1 MTSWE
6 IVKYF
11 IDCKKDIDSIIYISE
26 NVKLLSNLNLRRI
39 LDSRLRDYYIKIRV
53 VYDKSIAK
61 CQQKELCKTDPILE
75 RTMHEVDKNYAHKD
89 DDYVPNE
96 LEFRELIDTLKQRL
110 EHCKELCN
118 ESLPSITIDYVPYDR
133 DLYRFINGIKEIF
146 ENRRTPYFIPTA
158 HKRSDYKFNIFKDLI
173 NDFRNEWVEEYRPL
187 FRYIKSPT
195 DIYNTSR
202 TNGIM
207 ITSCADDI
215 DEIECEAFISA
226 FRRRNQYKHVIKSL
240 YCAFISKLS
249 TEIDRITL
257 VVLTE
262 LGYKSKD
269 FNFNSF
275 VKFSDGLQNDKQG
288 KRIHELI
295 ALSKIDSAQAKPKF
309 QETDVTEIIKS
320 VAYSFAPAFENGQK
334 ELKTDLCDE
343 TMVSCDEKQ
352 MRKVVSNLIS
362 NAFKFC
368 KTTVTVKCAAVN
380 GKARITISDDGEGIA
395 KEDLPHVFERFYTG
409 RKGNTGIGLAL
420 TKEIIGF
427 HEGEIRAY
435 NQNGAVF
442 EISLAISKEQN

>member
-1 MTSWE
+1 MTRIKTKIVLASLCSVALILCALLVVVNVAIPKNLETQAKQAIEYESGEHYPEEDEAGINFLSSSVAYLE
-6 IVKYF
+6 IGQENEDLVYLTETEKAVLSF
-11 IDCKKDIDSIIYISE
+11 CSE
-26 NVKLLSNLNLRRI
+26 NNVVHGKFYREKDKNRNIVLAVYSSDEAAQEKFEYVLYVDITAILNYVRWLNLMFCGAVVVVGAAI
-39 LDSRLRDYYIKIRV
+39 CVIGLKLGKTIESAQEIRQ
-53 VYDKSIAK
+53 SFFQNASH
-61 CQQKELCKTDPILE
+61 ELKTPLMAIQGYAEGIHTGVLPVRESAGVILE
-75 RTMHEVDKNYAHKD
+75 ESDRMT
-89 DDYVPNE
+89 
-96 LEFRELIDTLKQRL
+96 ELI
-110 EHCKELCN
+110 EEL
-118 ESLPSITIDYVPYDR
+118 L
-133 DLYRFINGIKEIF
+133 
-146 ENRRTPYFIPTA
+146 
-158 HKRSDYKFNIFKDLI
+158 
-173 NDFRNEWVEEYRPL
+173 
-187 FRYIKSPT
+187 
-195 DIYNTSR
+195 
-202 TNGIM
+202 
-207 ITSCADDI
+207 
-215 DEIECEAFISA
+215 
-226 FRRRNQYKHVIKSL
+226 
-240 YCAFISKLS
+240 
-249 TEIDRITL
+249 
-257 VVLTE
+257 
-262 LGYKSKD
+262 
-269 FNFNSF
+269 
-275 VKFSDGLQNDKQG
+275 
-288 KRIHELI
+288 

>member
-1 MTSWE
+1 MTRIKIKIVLASLCSVALILCALLVVVNVAIPKNLETQAKQAIEYESGEHYHEEDGAGINFLSSSVAYLE
-6 IVKYF
+6 IGQENEDLVYLTETEKAVLSF
-11 IDCKKDIDSIIYISE
+11 CSE
-26 NVKLLSNLNLRRI
+26 NNVVHGKFYREKDKNRNIVLAVYSSDEAAQEKFEYVLYVDITAILNYVRWLNLMFCGAVVVVGAAI
-39 LDSRLRDYYIKIRV
+39 CVIGLKLGKTIESAQEIRQ
-53 VYDKSIAK
+53 SFFQNASH
-61 CQQKELCKTDPILE
+61 ELKTPLMAIQGYAEGIHTGVLPVRESAGVILE
-75 RTMHEVDKNYAHKD
+75 ESDRMT
-89 DDYVPNE
+89 
-96 LEFRELIDTLKQRL
+96 ELI
-110 EHCKELCN
+110 EEL
-118 ESLPSITIDYVPYDR
+118 L
-133 DLYRFINGIKEIF
+133 
-146 ENRRTPYFIPTA
+146 
-158 HKRSDYKFNIFKDLI
+158 
-173 NDFRNEWVEEYRPL
+173 
-187 FRYIKSPT
+187 
-195 DIYNTSR
+195 
-202 TNGIM
+202 
-207 ITSCADDI
+207 
-215 DEIECEAFISA
+215 
-226 FRRRNQYKHVIKSL
+226 
-240 YCAFISKLS
+240 
-249 TEIDRITL
+249 
-257 VVLTE
+257 
-262 LGYKSKD
+262 
-269 FNFNSF
+269 
-275 VKFSDGLQNDKQG
+275 
-288 KRIHELI
+288 

>member
-1 MTSWE
+1 MTRIKIKIVLASLCSVALMLCALLVVVNVAIPKNLETQAKQAIEYESGEHYPEEDGAGINFLSSSVAYLE
-6 IVKYF
+6 IGQENEDLVYLTETEKVVLSF
-11 IDCKKDIDSIIYISE
+11 CSE
-26 NVKLLSNLNLRRI
+26 NNVVHGKFYREKDKNRNIVLAVYSSDEAAQEKFEYVLYVDINAILNYVRWLNLMFCGAVVVVGAAI
-39 LDSRLRDYYIKIRV
+39 CVIGLKLGKTIESAQEIRQ
-53 VYDKSIAK
+53 SFFQNASH
-61 CQQKELCKTDPILE
+61 ELKTPLMAIQGYAEGIHTGVLPVRESAGVILE
-75 RTMHEVDKNYAHKD
+75 ESDRMT
-89 DDYVPNE
+89 
-96 LEFRELIDTLKQRL
+96 ELI
-110 EHCKELCN
+110 EEL
-118 ESLPSITIDYVPYDR
+118 L
-133 DLYRFINGIKEIF
+133 
-146 ENRRTPYFIPTA
+146 
-158 HKRSDYKFNIFKDLI
+158 
-173 NDFRNEWVEEYRPL
+173 
-187 FRYIKSPT
+187 
-195 DIYNTSR
+195 
-202 TNGIM
+202 
-207 ITSCADDI
+207 
-215 DEIECEAFISA
+215 
-226 FRRRNQYKHVIKSL
+226 
-240 YCAFISKLS
+240 
-249 TEIDRITL
+249 
-257 VVLTE
+257 
-262 LGYKSKD
+262 
-269 FNFNSF
+269 
-275 VKFSDGLQNDKQG
+275 
-288 KRIHELI
+288 

>member
-1 MTSWE
+1 MKSTHKVERFDYSKIE
-6 IVKYF
+6 SRDDMRYFGIHPKYGRIH
-11 IDCKKDIDSIIYISE
+11 IDTKRYRK
-26 NVKLLSNLNLRRI
+26 
-39 LDSRLRDYYIKIRV
+39 
-53 VYDKSIAK
+53 
-61 CQQKELCKTDPILE
+61 ILE
-75 RTMHEVDKNYAHKD
+75 EDGIT
-89 DDYVPNE
+89 
-96 LEFRELIDTLKQRL
+96 EF
-110 EHCKELCN
+110 
-118 ESLPSITIDYVPYDR
+118 LPE
-133 DLYRFINGIKEIF
+133 EIF

-288 KRIHELI
+288 KRIHELN
-295 ALSKIDSAQAKPKF
+295 
-309 QETDVTEIIKS
+309 EYN
-320 VAYSFAPAFENGQK
+320 AYDLLHKLNNF
-334 ELKTDLCDE
+334 LKHN
-343 TMVSCDEKQ
+343 S
-352 MRKVVSNLIS
+352 
-362 NAFKFC
+362 
-368 KTTVTVKCAAVN
+368 
-380 GKARITISDDGEGIA
+380 
-395 KEDLPHVFERFYTG
+395 
-409 RKGNTGIGLAL
+409 
-420 TKEIIGF
+420 
-427 HEGEIRAY
+427 IRAY
-435 NQNGAVF
+435 EDLRKWYPKCVTYSKNCLTSTKYQNGMFAGDWIIIDDGYIDNLF
-442 EISLAISKEQN
+442 DKLIEFFKDYCSEYLKEDVSRAEWDYDDYFRSVYNRIKDLTVYWGI

>member
-1 MTSWE
+1 MTRIKTKIVLVSLCSVALILCALLVVVNVAIPKNLETQAKQAIEYESGEHYPEEDGVGINFLSSSVAYLE
-6 IVKYF
+6 IGQENEDLVYLTETEKAVLSF
-11 IDCKKDIDSIIYISE
+11 CSE
-26 NVKLLSNLNLRRI
+26 NNVVHGKFYREKDKNRNIVLAVYSSDEAAQEKFEYVLYVDINAILNYVRWLNLMFCGAVVVVGAAI
-39 LDSRLRDYYIKIRV
+39 CVIGFKLGKTIESAQEIRQ
-53 VYDKSIAK
+53 SFFQNASH
-61 CQQKELCKTDPILE
+61 ELKTPLMAIQGYAEGIHTGVLPVRESAGVILE
-75 RTMHEVDKNYAHKD
+75 ESDRMT
-89 DDYVPNE
+89 
-96 LEFRELIDTLKQRL
+96 ELI
-110 EHCKELCN
+110 EEL
-118 ESLPSITIDYVPYDR
+118 L
-133 DLYRFINGIKEIF
+133 
-146 ENRRTPYFIPTA
+146 
-158 HKRSDYKFNIFKDLI
+158 
-173 NDFRNEWVEEYRPL
+173 
-187 FRYIKSPT
+187 
-195 DIYNTSR
+195 
-202 TNGIM
+202 
-207 ITSCADDI
+207 
-215 DEIECEAFISA
+215 
-226 FRRRNQYKHVIKSL
+226 
-240 YCAFISKLS
+240 
-249 TEIDRITL
+249 
-257 VVLTE
+257 
-262 LGYKSKD
+262 
-269 FNFNSF
+269 
-275 VKFSDGLQNDKQG
+275 
-288 KRIHELI
+288 

>member
-1 MTSWE
+1 MTRIKIKIVLANLCSVALILCALLVVVNVAIPKNLETQAKQAIEYESGEHYPEEDGAGISFLSSSVAYLE
-6 IVKYF
+6 IGQENEDLVYLTETEKAVLSF
-11 IDCKKDIDSIIYISE
+11 CSE
-26 NVKLLSNLNLRRI
+26 NNVVHGKFYREKDKNRNIVLAVYSSDEAAQEKFEYVLYVDINAILNYVRWLNLMFCGAVVVVGAAI
-39 LDSRLRDYYIKIRV
+39 CVIGLKLGKTIESAQEIRQ
-53 VYDKSIAK
+53 SFFQNASH
-61 CQQKELCKTDPILE
+61 ELKTPLMAIQGYAEGIHTGVLPVRESAGVILE
-75 RTMHEVDKNYAHKD
+75 ESDRMT
-89 DDYVPNE
+89 
-96 LEFRELIDTLKQRL
+96 ELI
-110 EHCKELCN
+110 EEL
-118 ESLPSITIDYVPYDR
+118 L
-133 DLYRFINGIKEIF
+133 
-146 ENRRTPYFIPTA
+146 
-158 HKRSDYKFNIFKDLI
+158 
-173 NDFRNEWVEEYRPL
+173 
-187 FRYIKSPT
+187 
-195 DIYNTSR
+195 
-202 TNGIM
+202 
-207 ITSCADDI
+207 
-215 DEIECEAFISA
+215 
-226 FRRRNQYKHVIKSL
+226 
-240 YCAFISKLS
+240 
-249 TEIDRITL
+249 
-257 VVLTE
+257 
-262 LGYKSKD
+262 
-269 FNFNSF
+269 
-275 VKFSDGLQNDKQG
+275 
-288 KRIHELI
+288 

-442 EISLAISKEQN
+442 EISLAISKGQN

>member
-1 MTSWE
+1 MTRIKTKIVLASLCSVALILCALLVVVNVAIPKNLETQAKQAIEYESGEHYPEEDGAGINFLSSSVAYLE
-6 IVKYF
+6 IGQENEDLVYLTETEKAVLSF
-11 IDCKKDIDSIIYISE
+11 CSE
-26 NVKLLSNLNLRRI
+26 NNVVHGKFYREKDKNRNIVLAVYSSDEAAQEKFEYVLYVDITAILNYVRWLNLMFCGAVVVVGAAI
-39 LDSRLRDYYIKIRV
+39 CVIGLKLGKTIESAQEIRQ
-53 VYDKSIAK
+53 SFFQNASH
-61 CQQKELCKTDPILE
+61 ELKTPLMAIQGYAEGIHTGVLPVRESAGVILE
-75 RTMHEVDKNYAHKD
+75 ESDRMT
-89 DDYVPNE
+89 
-96 LEFRELIDTLKQRL
+96 ELI
-110 EHCKELCN
+110 EEL
-118 ESLPSITIDYVPYDR
+118 L
-133 DLYRFINGIKEIF
+133 
-146 ENRRTPYFIPTA
+146 
-158 HKRSDYKFNIFKDLI
+158 
-173 NDFRNEWVEEYRPL
+173 
-187 FRYIKSPT
+187 
-195 DIYNTSR
+195 
-202 TNGIM
+202 
-207 ITSCADDI
+207 
-215 DEIECEAFISA
+215 
-226 FRRRNQYKHVIKSL
+226 
-240 YCAFISKLS
+240 
-249 TEIDRITL
+249 
-257 VVLTE
+257 
-262 LGYKSKD
+262 
-269 FNFNSF
+269 
-275 VKFSDGLQNDKQG
+275 
-288 KRIHELI
+288 

-442 EISLAISKEQN
+442 EISLAISKGQN

>member
-1 MTSWE
+1 MTRIKTKIVLASLCSVALILCALLVVVNVAIPKNLETQAKQAIEYESGEHYPEEDGAGINFLSSSVAYLE
-6 IVKYF
+6 IGQENEDLVYLTETEKAVLSF
-11 IDCKKDIDSIIYISE
+11 CSE
-26 NVKLLSNLNLRRI
+26 NNVVHGKFYREKDKNRNIVLAVYSSDEAAQEKFEYVLYVDINAILNYVRWLNLMFCGAVVVVGAAI
-39 LDSRLRDYYIKIRV
+39 CVIGFKLGKTIESAQEIRQ
-53 VYDKSIAK
+53 SFFQNASH
-61 CQQKELCKTDPILE
+61 ELKTPLMAIQGYAEGIHTGVLPVRESAGVILE
-75 RTMHEVDKNYAHKD
+75 ESDRMT
-89 DDYVPNE
+89 
-96 LEFRELIDTLKQRL
+96 ELI
-110 EHCKELCN
+110 EEL
-118 ESLPSITIDYVPYDR
+118 L
-133 DLYRFINGIKEIF
+133 
-146 ENRRTPYFIPTA
+146 
-158 HKRSDYKFNIFKDLI
+158 
-173 NDFRNEWVEEYRPL
+173 
-187 FRYIKSPT
+187 
-195 DIYNTSR
+195 
-202 TNGIM
+202 
-207 ITSCADDI
+207 
-215 DEIECEAFISA
+215 
-226 FRRRNQYKHVIKSL
+226 
-240 YCAFISKLS
+240 
-249 TEIDRITL
+249 
-257 VVLTE
+257 
-262 LGYKSKD
+262 
-269 FNFNSF
+269 
-275 VKFSDGLQNDKQG
+275 
-288 KRIHELI
+288 

>member
-1 MTSWE
+1 MTRIKIKIVLASLCSVALMLCALLVVVNVAIPKNLETQAKQAIEYESGEHYPEEDGAGINFLSSSVAYLE
-6 IVKYF
+6 IGQENEDLVYLTETEKVVLSF
-11 IDCKKDIDSIIYISE
+11 CSE
-26 NVKLLSNLNLRRI
+26 NNVVHGKFYREKDKNRNIVLAVYSSDEAAQEKFEYVLYVDINAILNYVRWLNLMFCGAVVVVGAAI
-39 LDSRLRDYYIKIRV
+39 CVIGLKLGKTIESAQEIRQ
-53 VYDKSIAK
+53 SFFQNASH
-61 CQQKELCKTDPILE
+61 ELKTPLMAIQGYAEGIHTGVLPVRESAGVILE
-75 RTMHEVDKNYAHKD
+75 ESDRMT
-89 DDYVPNE
+89 
-96 LEFRELIDTLKQRL
+96 ELI
-110 EHCKELCN
+110 EEL
-118 ESLPSITIDYVPYDR
+118 L
-133 DLYRFINGIKEIF
+133 
-146 ENRRTPYFIPTA
+146 
-158 HKRSDYKFNIFKDLI
+158 
-173 NDFRNEWVEEYRPL
+173 
-187 FRYIKSPT
+187 
-195 DIYNTSR
+195 
-202 TNGIM
+202 
-207 ITSCADDI
+207 
-215 DEIECEAFISA
+215 
-226 FRRRNQYKHVIKSL
+226 
-240 YCAFISKLS
+240 
-249 TEIDRITL
+249 
-257 VVLTE
+257 
-262 LGYKSKD
+262 
-269 FNFNSF
+269 
-275 VKFSDGLQNDKQG
+275 
-288 KRIHELI
+288 

-320 VAYSFAPAFENGQK
+320 VAYSFAPAFEKGQK

>member
-1 MTSWE
+1 MTRIKIKIVLASLCSVALILCALLVVVNVAIPKNLETQAKQAIEYESGEHYPEEDGAGINFLSSSVAYLE
-6 IVKYF
+6 IGQENEDLVYLTETEKAVLSF
-11 IDCKKDIDSIIYISE
+11 CSE
-26 NVKLLSNLNLRRI
+26 NNVVHGKFYREKDKNRNIVLAVYSSDEAAQENFEYVLYVDITAILNYVRWLNLMFCGAVVVVGAAI
-39 LDSRLRDYYIKIRV
+39 CVIGLKLGKTIESAQEIRQ
-53 VYDKSIAK
+53 SFFQNASH
-61 CQQKELCKTDPILE
+61 ELKTPLMAIQGYAEGIHTGVLPVRESAGVILE
-75 RTMHEVDKNYAHKD
+75 ESDRMT
-89 DDYVPNE
+89 
-96 LEFRELIDTLKQRL
+96 ELI
-110 EHCKELCN
+110 EEL
-118 ESLPSITIDYVPYDR
+118 L
-133 DLYRFINGIKEIF
+133 
-146 ENRRTPYFIPTA
+146 
-158 HKRSDYKFNIFKDLI
+158 
-173 NDFRNEWVEEYRPL
+173 
-187 FRYIKSPT
+187 
-195 DIYNTSR
+195 
-202 TNGIM
+202 
-207 ITSCADDI
+207 
-215 DEIECEAFISA
+215 
-226 FRRRNQYKHVIKSL
+226 
-240 YCAFISKLS
+240 
-249 TEIDRITL
+249 
-257 VVLTE
+257 
-262 LGYKSKD
+262 
-269 FNFNSF
+269 
-275 VKFSDGLQNDKQG
+275 
-288 KRIHELI
+288 

>member
-1 MTSWE
+1 MTRIKIKIVLASLCSVALILCALLVVVNVAIPKNLETQAKQAIEYESGEHYPEEDGAGINFLSSSVAYLE
-6 IVKYF
+6 IGQENEDLVYLTETEKAVLSF
-11 IDCKKDIDSIIYISE
+11 CSE
-26 NVKLLSNLNLRRI
+26 NNVVHGKFYREKDKNRNIVLAVYSSDEAAQEKFEYVLYVDITAILNYVRWLNLMFCGAVVVVGAAI
-39 LDSRLRDYYIKIRV
+39 CVIGLKLGKTIESAQEIRQ
-53 VYDKSIAK
+53 SFFQNASH
-61 CQQKELCKTDPILE
+61 ELKTPLMAIQGYAEGIHTGVLPVRESAGVILE
-75 RTMHEVDKNYAHKD
+75 ESDRMT
-89 DDYVPNE
+89 
-96 LEFRELIDTLKQRL
+96 ELI
-110 EHCKELCN
+110 EEL
-118 ESLPSITIDYVPYDR
+118 L
-133 DLYRFINGIKEIF
+133 
-146 ENRRTPYFIPTA
+146 
-158 HKRSDYKFNIFKDLI
+158 
-173 NDFRNEWVEEYRPL
+173 
-187 FRYIKSPT
+187 
-195 DIYNTSR
+195 
-202 TNGIM
+202 
-207 ITSCADDI
+207 
-215 DEIECEAFISA
+215 
-226 FRRRNQYKHVIKSL
+226 
-240 YCAFISKLS
+240 
-249 TEIDRITL
+249 
-257 VVLTE
+257 
-262 LGYKSKD
+262 
-269 FNFNSF
+269 
-275 VKFSDGLQNDKQG
+275 
-288 KRIHELI
+288 

-442 EISLAISKEQN
+442 EISLAISKGQN

>member
-1 MTSWE
+1 MTRIKIKIVLASLCSVALILCALLVVVNVAIPKNLETQAKQAIEYESGEHYPEEDGAGINFLSSSVAYLE
-6 IVKYF
+6 IGQENEDLVYLTETEKAVLSF
-11 IDCKKDIDSIIYISE
+11 CSE
-26 NVKLLSNLNLRRI
+26 NNVVHGKFYREKDKNRNIVLAVYSSDEAAQEKFEYVLYVDINAILNYVRWLNLMFCGAVVVVGAAI
-39 LDSRLRDYYIKIRV
+39 CVIGFKLGKTIESAQEIRQ
-53 VYDKSIAK
+53 SFFQNASH
-61 CQQKELCKTDPILE
+61 ELKTPLMAIQGYAEGIHTGVLPVRESAGVILE
-75 RTMHEVDKNYAHKD
+75 ESDRMT
-89 DDYVPNE
+89 
-96 LEFRELIDTLKQRL
+96 ELI
-110 EHCKELCN
+110 EEL
-118 ESLPSITIDYVPYDR
+118 L
-133 DLYRFINGIKEIF
+133 
-146 ENRRTPYFIPTA
+146 
-158 HKRSDYKFNIFKDLI
+158 
-173 NDFRNEWVEEYRPL
+173 
-187 FRYIKSPT
+187 
-195 DIYNTSR
+195 
-202 TNGIM
+202 
-207 ITSCADDI
+207 
-215 DEIECEAFISA
+215 
-226 FRRRNQYKHVIKSL
+226 
-240 YCAFISKLS
+240 
-249 TEIDRITL
+249 
-257 VVLTE
+257 
-262 LGYKSKD
+262 
-269 FNFNSF
+269 
-275 VKFSDGLQNDKQG
+275 
-288 KRIHELI
+288 

>member
-1 MTSWE
+1 MTRIKTKIVLASLCSVALILCALLVVVNVAIPKNLETQAKQAIEYESGEHYPEEDGAGINFLSSSVAYLE
-6 IVKYF
+6 IGQENEDLVYLTETEKAVLSF
-11 IDCKKDIDSIIYISE
+11 CSE
-26 NVKLLSNLNLRRI
+26 NNVVHGKFYREKDKNRNIVLAVYSSDEAAQEKFEYVLYVDINAILNYVRWLNLMFCGAVVVVGAAI
-39 LDSRLRDYYIKIRV
+39 CVIGFKLGKTIESAQEIRQ
-53 VYDKSIAK
+53 SFFQNASH
-61 CQQKELCKTDPILE
+61 ELKTPLMAIQGYAEGIHTGVLPVRESAGVILE
-75 RTMHEVDKNYAHKD
+75 ESDRMT
-89 DDYVPNE
+89 
-96 LEFRELIDTLKQRL
+96 ELI
-110 EHCKELCN
+110 EEL
-118 ESLPSITIDYVPYDR
+118 L
-133 DLYRFINGIKEIF
+133 
-146 ENRRTPYFIPTA
+146 
-158 HKRSDYKFNIFKDLI
+158 
-173 NDFRNEWVEEYRPL
+173 
-187 FRYIKSPT
+187 
-195 DIYNTSR
+195 
-202 TNGIM
+202 
-207 ITSCADDI
+207 
-215 DEIECEAFISA
+215 
-226 FRRRNQYKHVIKSL
+226 
-240 YCAFISKLS
+240 
-249 TEIDRITL
+249 
-257 VVLTE
+257 
-262 LGYKSKD
+262 
-269 FNFNSF
+269 
-275 VKFSDGLQNDKQG
+275 
-288 KRIHELI
+288 

-395 KEDLPHVFERFYTG
+395 KEDLPHIFERFYTG

>member
-1 MTSWE
+1 MTRIKTKIVLVSLCSVALILCALLVVVNVAIPKNLETQAKQAIEYESGEHYPEEDGAGINFLSSSVAYLE
-6 IVKYF
+6 IGQENEDLVYLTETEKAVLSF
-11 IDCKKDIDSIIYISE
+11 CSE
-26 NVKLLSNLNLRRI
+26 NNVVHGKFYREKDKNRNIVLAVYSSDEAAQEKFEYVLYVDINAILNYVRWLNLMFCGAVVVVGAAI
-39 LDSRLRDYYIKIRV
+39 CVIGFKLGKTIESAQEIRQ
-53 VYDKSIAK
+53 SFFQNASH
-61 CQQKELCKTDPILE
+61 ELKTPLMAIQGYAEGIHTGVLPVRESAGVILE
-75 RTMHEVDKNYAHKD
+75 ESDRMT
-89 DDYVPNE
+89 
-96 LEFRELIDTLKQRL
+96 ELI
-110 EHCKELCN
+110 EEL
-118 ESLPSITIDYVPYDR
+118 L
-133 DLYRFINGIKEIF
+133 
-146 ENRRTPYFIPTA
+146 
-158 HKRSDYKFNIFKDLI
+158 
-173 NDFRNEWVEEYRPL
+173 
-187 FRYIKSPT
+187 
-195 DIYNTSR
+195 
-202 TNGIM
+202 
-207 ITSCADDI
+207 
-215 DEIECEAFISA
+215 
-226 FRRRNQYKHVIKSL
+226 
-240 YCAFISKLS
+240 
-249 TEIDRITL
+249 
-257 VVLTE
+257 
-262 LGYKSKD
+262 
-269 FNFNSF
+269 
-275 VKFSDGLQNDKQG
+275 
-288 KRIHELI
+288 

-395 KEDLPHVFERFYTG
+395 KEDLPHIFERFYTG

>member
-1 MTSWE
+1 MTRIKIKIVLASLCSVALILCALLVVVNVAIPKNLETQAKQAIEYESGEHYPEEDGAGINFLSSSVAYLE
-6 IVKYF
+6 IGQENEDLVYLTETEKAVLSF
-11 IDCKKDIDSIIYISE
+11 CSE
-26 NVKLLSNLNLRRI
+26 NNVVHGKFYREKDKNRNIVLAVYSSDEAAQEKFEYVLYVDINAILNYVRWLNLMFCGAVVVVGAAI
-39 LDSRLRDYYIKIRV
+39 CVIGFKLGKTIESAQEIRQ
-53 VYDKSIAK
+53 SFFQNASH
-61 CQQKELCKTDPILE
+61 ELKTPLMAIQGYAEGIHTGVLPVRESAGVILE
-75 RTMHEVDKNYAHKD
+75 ESDRMT
-89 DDYVPNE
+89 
-96 LEFRELIDTLKQRL
+96 ELI
-110 EHCKELCN
+110 EEL
-118 ESLPSITIDYVPYDR
+118 L
-133 DLYRFINGIKEIF
+133 
-146 ENRRTPYFIPTA
+146 
-158 HKRSDYKFNIFKDLI
+158 
-173 NDFRNEWVEEYRPL
+173 
-187 FRYIKSPT
+187 
-195 DIYNTSR
+195 
-202 TNGIM
+202 
-207 ITSCADDI
+207 
-215 DEIECEAFISA
+215 
-226 FRRRNQYKHVIKSL
+226 
-240 YCAFISKLS
+240 
-249 TEIDRITL
+249 
-257 VVLTE
+257 
-262 LGYKSKD
+262 
-269 FNFNSF
+269 
-275 VKFSDGLQNDKQG
+275 
-288 KRIHELI
+288 

-395 KEDLPHVFERFYTG
+395 KEDLPHIFERFYTG

>member
-1 MTSWE
+1 MTRIKTKIVLVSLCSVALILCALLVVVNVAIPKNLETQAKQAIEYESGEHYPEEDGAGINFLSSSVAYLE
-6 IVKYF
+6 IGQENEDLVYLTETEKAVLSF
-11 IDCKKDIDSIIYISE
+11 CSE
-26 NVKLLSNLNLRRI
+26 NNVVHGKFYREKDKNRNIVLAVYSSDEAAQEKFEYVLYVDITAILNYVRWLNLMFCGAVVVVGAAI
-39 LDSRLRDYYIKIRV
+39 CVIGLKLGKTIESAQEIRQ
-53 VYDKSIAK
+53 SFFQNASH
-61 CQQKELCKTDPILE
+61 ELKTPLMAIQGYAEGIHTGVLPVRESAGVILE
-75 RTMHEVDKNYAHKD
+75 ESDRMT
-89 DDYVPNE
+89 
-96 LEFRELIDTLKQRL
+96 ELI
-110 EHCKELCN
+110 EEL
-118 ESLPSITIDYVPYDR
+118 L
-133 DLYRFINGIKEIF
+133 
-146 ENRRTPYFIPTA
+146 
-158 HKRSDYKFNIFKDLI
+158 
-173 NDFRNEWVEEYRPL
+173 
-187 FRYIKSPT
+187 
-195 DIYNTSR
+195 
-202 TNGIM
+202 
-207 ITSCADDI
+207 
-215 DEIECEAFISA
+215 
-226 FRRRNQYKHVIKSL
+226 
-240 YCAFISKLS
+240 
-249 TEIDRITL
+249 
-257 VVLTE
+257 
-262 LGYKSKD
+262 
-269 FNFNSF
+269 
-275 VKFSDGLQNDKQG
+275 
-288 KRIHELI
+288 

>member
-1 MTSWE
+1 MTRIKIKIVLANLCSVALILCALLVVVNVAIPKNLETQAKQAIEYESGEHYPEEDGAGINFLSSSVAYLE
-6 IVKYF
+6 IGQENE
-11 IDCKKDIDSIIYISE
+11 DIVYLTETEKAVLSFCSE
-26 NVKLLSNLNLRRI
+26 NNVVHGKIYREKDKNRNIVLAVYSSDEAAQEKFEYVLYVDINAILNYVRWLNLMFCGAVVVVGAAI
-39 LDSRLRDYYIKIRV
+39 CVIGLKLGKTIESAQEIRQ
-53 VYDKSIAK
+53 SFFQNASH
-61 CQQKELCKTDPILE
+61 ELKTPLMAIQGYAEGIHTGVLPVRESAGVILE
-75 RTMHEVDKNYAHKD
+75 ESDRMT
-89 DDYVPNE
+89 
-96 LEFRELIDTLKQRL
+96 ELI
-110 EHCKELCN
+110 EEL
-118 ESLPSITIDYVPYDR
+118 L
-133 DLYRFINGIKEIF
+133 
-146 ENRRTPYFIPTA
+146 
-158 HKRSDYKFNIFKDLI
+158 
-173 NDFRNEWVEEYRPL
+173 
-187 FRYIKSPT
+187 
-195 DIYNTSR
+195 
-202 TNGIM
+202 
-207 ITSCADDI
+207 
-215 DEIECEAFISA
+215 
-226 FRRRNQYKHVIKSL
+226 
-240 YCAFISKLS
+240 
-249 TEIDRITL
+249 
-257 VVLTE
+257 
-262 LGYKSKD
+262 
-269 FNFNSF
+269 
-275 VKFSDGLQNDKQG
+275 
-288 KRIHELI
+288 